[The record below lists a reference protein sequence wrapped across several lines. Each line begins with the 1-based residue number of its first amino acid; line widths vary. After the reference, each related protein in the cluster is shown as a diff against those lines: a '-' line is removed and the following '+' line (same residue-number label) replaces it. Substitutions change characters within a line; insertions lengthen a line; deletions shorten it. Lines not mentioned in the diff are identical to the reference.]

1 MVDIGIELQC
11 DKLIVATGGMAAPKT
26 GSTGLGY
33 PLAEQFGHT
42 IVETKPA
49 LTALITEKDLLNKAA
64 GVRTT
69 AIYGLKIV
77 PGKKAEILMRLINIL
92 KQGNYR
98 LQIMAYPEYLF
109 LT

>member
-1 MVDIGIELQC
+1 
-11 DKLIVATGGMAAPKT
+11 MAAPKT

-69 AIYGLKIV
+69 A
-77 PGKKAEILMRLINIL
+77 NIWFE
-92 KQGNYR
+92 K
-98 LQIMAYPEYLF
+98 
-109 LT
+109 

>member
-11 DKLIVATGGMAAPKT
+11 DKLIVATGEWLLKT

-69 AIYGLKIV
+69 ANIWFENSAR
-77 PGKKAEILMRLINIL
+77 KKD
-92 KQGNYR
+92 GNSNEANKYSETGE
-98 LQIMAYPEYLF
+98 LQITDYGISEYLF